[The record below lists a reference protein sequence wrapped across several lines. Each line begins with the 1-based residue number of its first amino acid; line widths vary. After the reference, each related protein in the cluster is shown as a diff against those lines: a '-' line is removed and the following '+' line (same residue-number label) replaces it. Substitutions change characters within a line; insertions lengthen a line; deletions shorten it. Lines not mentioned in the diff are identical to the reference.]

1 MFVATLPSEA
11 AHSSDVG
18 MQRARGAARV
28 GLRAGGGRVNIT
40 ELYQKSPCRVLMP
53 RVDGRDR
60 AEIVFINSS
69 GGITGGDEL
78 DYAVRADGA
87 ATTMA
92 TTQASEKIYSAI
104 DRDARLRMALSAGDG
119 ATLEWLPQQTI
130 AFDGARLRR
139 QTSIDI
145 TGNARLLALDW
156 LVMGRQARGETMNR
170 GALRDEWRVRRDGRL
185 VWADALRLTGDL
197 AGLRGSRASLG
208 GNRAFATLVYAGPD
222 AADRLDLARG
232 LIADCG
238 EAGVT
243 VVGGV
248 LVGRF
253 LAPDGLALHKS
264 VSFFLEAFRT
274 GLTGFAPWPPR
285 LWTC

>member
-1 MFVATLPSEA
+1 MFVDTSPSEVA
-11 AHSSDVG
+11 VSSDAG

-28 GLRAGGGRVNIT
+28 ALSGARIAD
-40 ELYQKSPCRVLMP
+40 LYQKSPCKVLMP

-69 GGITGGDEL
+69 GGIAGGDEL
-78 DYAVRADGA
+78 DYAVRVAGPA
-87 ATTMA
+87 VTTV
-92 TTQASEKIYSAI
+92 TTQASEKVYGAI
-104 DRDARLRMALSAGDG
+104 DRDARLRMSIAVDDG

-139 QTSIDI
+139 RTDIDVE
-145 TGNARLLALDW
+145 GSGRVLALDW
-156 LVMGRQARGETMNR
+156 LVMGRQARGETMTR
-170 GALRDEWRVRRDGRL
+170 GALRDDWRVRRDGRL

-197 AGLRGSRASLG
+197 GALAGRRASLG
-208 GNRAFATLVYAGPD
+208 GNRAFATMVYAAPD
-222 AADRLDLARG
+222 AADRLDLARE
-232 LIADCG
+232 LVEDCG

-243 VVGGV
+243 LVNGV

-253 LAPDGLALHKS
+253 LAFDGMALAAH
-264 VSFFLEAFRT
+264 VGFFLEGFRA
-274 GLTGFAPWPPR
+274 GLGGFAPWPPR